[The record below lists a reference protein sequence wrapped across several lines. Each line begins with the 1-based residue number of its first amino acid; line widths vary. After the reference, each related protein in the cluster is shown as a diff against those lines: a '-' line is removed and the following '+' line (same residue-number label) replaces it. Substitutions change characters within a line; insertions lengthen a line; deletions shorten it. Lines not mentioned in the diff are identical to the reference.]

1 MQDTQAF
8 EPFYQVSQAATAGT
22 LRPSVTV
29 AATAAG
35 ATASSAFPGG
45 APSDSVQIQ
54 IANTATT
61 AWAYVNFGVIRDAL
75 VVTPATVAAS
85 LPVPPLSAKV
95 FTVHSEVNG
104 ASVIMSAGTANVI
117 FTRGCGV

>member
-1 MQDTQAF
+1 MQDTKAF
-8 EPFYQVSQAATAGT
+8 QPFYQVSLAATAGT

-35 ATASSAFPGG
+35 ANASSAFQCGTPN
-45 APSDSVQIQ
+45 SMQQVQV
-54 IANTATT
+54 ANTATT

-85 LPVPPLSAKV
+85 LPVPPNGSKV
-95 FTVHSEVNG
+95 FTVDREVNG
-104 ASVIMSAGTANVI
+104 ASVIMSVGTANVI
-117 FTRGCGV
+117 FTQGAGI